1 MKNEEVSRIL
11 YEIAEM
17 LDIRGGNR
25 FKPIAFR
32 MAARSIE
39 TLPISIV
46 EIYKKDGLK
55 GLDGI
60 PAVGKSISEHLKE
73 IIETG
78 KSSYHEKLR
87 KSIPE
92 NVSSLMNIPGLG
104 PKKIKKLYE
113 GLKIKTLE
121 DLKSAAEE
129 GKIAKLKGFGA
140 ESERDILENMALAGK
155 SKGRILLKEAKK
167 ISNQIISR
175 LKKAPFIEKV
185 EAMGSLRRKSPTI
198 GDIDI
203 LASSSKPKKII
214 DAFTR
219 MKEIKKIMAKG
230 DTKASAVLKSGI
242 NCDLRVVK
250 PESWGA
256 ASLYFTGSKGYN
268 IEMRR
273 IAIRKGLKL
282 SEYGLFDKAGRMIA
296 GSSEKEVCGKLGV
309 KLLKPEDREI

>member
-1 MKNEEVSRIL
+1 MKNEEVARIL
-11 YEIAEM
+11 YEIAGM

-32 MAARSIE
+32 AAARSVE

-78 KSSYHEKLR
+78 KSSYYEKLR

-113 GLKIKTLE
+113 KLGIKTLG

-129 GKIAKLKGFGA
+129 GKIAKLEGFGK
-140 ESERDILENMALAGK
+140 ESEGDILENISLASK
-155 SKGRILLKEAKK
+155 SKGRISLKEAEK
-167 ISNQIISR
+167 ISNKIINY
-175 LKKAPFIEKV
+175 LKKFPSVKKV
-185 EAMGSLRRKSPTI
+185 EAMGSLRRKKPTI

-203 LASSSKPKKII
+203 LASSSKPKKVIG
-214 DAFTR
+214 AFAK
-219 MKEIKKIMAKG
+219 MKGIKKVMAKG
-230 DTKASAVLKSGI
+230 DTKASVVLKSGI

-250 PESWGA
+250 PESWG
-256 ASLYFTGSKGYN
+256 
-268 IEMRR
+268 RP
-273 IAIRKGLKL
+273 
-282 SEYGLFDKAGRMIA
+282 LFI
-296 GSSEKEVCGKLGV
+296 L
-309 KLLKPEDREI
+309 